1 MRAGQELFEGSWRE
15 PQEPLLHQVTSS
27 RPAFSNLFSEAGQ
40 RSTEGLCPQA
50 SILMPP
56 LRKPSPAPPKA
67 SRLTAQHSGL
77 APQAPIIQQ
86 EGPSGCCQLPLA
98 PPLPPQFHTFLSL
111 DPFAPHPDFSPGPH
125 QLSVGPSVAVCFE
138 PHSPISH
145 ACSPSSFLP
154 WPRKMFTKCL
164 ASSRPRLHSSSARIL
179 DLCTSGSCDYVTK
192 SMSSCCP

>member
-40 RSTEGLCPQA
+40 LSTEGLCPQA

-56 LRKPSPAPPKA
+56 LRKPSPVPPEA
-67 SRLTAQHSGL
+67 SRLIAQHSSL
-77 APQAPIIQQ
+77 APKHPLYNRRGLQAAAN
-86 EGPSGCCQLPLA
+86 SLWLL
-98 PPLPPQFHTFLSL
+98 PLPPQFHTFLSL
-111 DPFAPHPDFSPGPH
+111 DPFTPHPDFSPGHH

-138 PHSPISH
+138 PHGPISH

-154 WPRKMFTKCL
+154 WPRKMFTK
-164 ASSRPRLHSSSARIL
+164 
-179 DLCTSGSCDYVTK
+179 
-192 SMSSCCP
+192 